1 MHSPAALRLISAAEF
16 YLDLFS
22 RAFSPIGPTS
32 NDATERDELGGSGEK
47 NGSSK
52 GNGGAKGDAKGR
64 STESPPSTPEMGPDK
79 TTAPSASN
87 DLQFSRGS
95 VGSRGAGSSETAL
108 HRPETEPADESK
120 GKDSALRG
128 PARWKEPGHRKGNKG
143 TSKGSKGKQP
153 TNPSRSPGAQDLRK
167 KEAPL
172 LVQSHKKGRKPA
184 HKNPSLRMPTKVL
197 ERRESQPSSKASTP
211 REESAHP
218 SGSCSARSSE
228 LESKSWSPQSQ

>member
-1 MHSPAALRLISAAEF
+1 MHSPAALRLISAEEF

-95 VGSRGAGSSETAL
+95 VGSSGAGSSETAL

-120 GKDSALRG
+120 GKDSALKG

-153 TNPSRSPGAQDLRK
+153 TNPREVRVPKTSG
-167 KEAPL
+167 
-172 LVQSHKKGRKPA
+172 KG
-184 HKNPSLRMPTKVL
+184 ST
-197 ERRESQPSSKASTP
+197 PSSP
-211 REESAHP
+211 EPQGREEACAQEPEPVHAHH
-218 SGSCSARSSE
+218 
-228 LESKSWSPQSQ
+228 